1 MKLKLGNT
9 IKLVRKKKDISQEL
23 LAFSS
28 EIDRRHMS
36 KIENG
41 KVDIK
46 VITLQKI
53 LIALDISIS
62 DFFLILENSVNKN

>member
-9 IKLVRKKKDISQEL
+9 IKLIRKKKDISQEP

-53 LIALDISIS
+53 LFALDISIS